1 MTVAAGTGYNAAL
14 LAEIVGAENVVS
26 VEIDPGLAEQARGSL
41 RRSGHAVA
49 VVTADGE
56 SGYPAGAP
64 YDRVVATAAATEVP
78 YAWVAQT
85 RPGGRLLVPWGP
97 GVHPDNPL
105 ALLTVQDDGTAVGR
119 FIAPAWFMPLRGQRC
134 SARVT
139 AEAEE
144 RWARA
149 GRPDRSR
156 YGISVSAGGQR
167 VWLDSPDTPI
177 SP

>member
-85 RPGGRLLVPWGP
+85 RPGGDSSFLGGLGSIPTIRW
-97 GVHPDNPL
+97 
-105 ALLTVQDDGTAVGR
+105 
-119 FIAPAWFMPLRGQRC
+119 RC
-134 SARVT
+134 
-139 AEAEE
+139 
-144 RWARA
+144 
-149 GRPDRSR
+149 
-156 YGISVSAGGQR
+156 
-167 VWLDSPDTPI
+167 
-177 SP
+177 